1 MRACNSRH
9 AALERQRAQ
18 LEGEQGALQSTLQA
32 KSGSADAAKSSAS
45 TQASEHAGK
54 LERQRAHAEL
64 EAVKQDTSSDL
75 EQKASQVIVQRSL
88 YTVSSPV
95 QNETLPSCKRKR
107 QSVTDCS
114 VALTGSGSC
123 STWVS
128 SHGQLRVPYS
138 YMRAFSVLKRTVSA
152 RPQIPPI
159 DVQARVAE
167 AAVQSLEK
175 DVKRLQEEKAARSA
189 DLTSQI
195 AALTAEKAAV
205 ERRMAA
211 KVCTLNHPLHGTV
224 GYSPLAPQDHVLLDR
239 RRAPEMPERT
249 LGMHTILLVSKV
261 HAWIHIGPVG

>member
-1 MRACNSRH
+1 MASVMSGSSDCEISIIFFIVLQAEH
-9 AALERQRAQ
+9 ESLKLQHGALERQRAQ

-54 LERQRAHAEL
+54 LARAHAEL

-95 QNETLPSCKRKR
+95 QNETLPSCKRKC
-107 QSVTDCS
+107 QSVTDWS

-138 YMRAFSVLKRTVSA
+138 YMRAFSVLIRTVSA

-224 GYSPLAPQDHVLLDR
+224 G
-239 RRAPEMPERT
+239 
-249 LGMHTILLVSKV
+249 
-261 HAWIHIGPVG
+261 